1 MNDTMTGGCQ
11 CGAVRF
17 TVQIHDDDAY
27 LCHCRMCQRAIGNV
41 SVAFKTVLKAE
52 VSWKGEPAWYAS
64 SVIAKRP
71 FCPACGTPLGF
82 AYNDS
87 DRMDLNVGAFDDPG
101 RFVPRSHFGIE
112 TRLDQWL
119 DTGGLPGYRLED
131 HTATVDRWMN
141 AIGKLPD

>member
-1 MNDTMTGGCQ
+1 MSDDMTGGCQ

-17 TVQIHDDDAY
+17 TVCIDSDDAY

-41 SVAFKTVLKAE
+41 SVAFKTVPKAD
-52 VSWKGEPAWYAS
+52 VRWDGEPRWYTS
-64 SVIAKRP
+64 SQIAKRP
-71 FCPACGTPLGF
+71 FCANCGTPLGF

-87 DRMDLNVGAFDDPG
+87 ENMDLNVGTFDDPR
-101 RFVPRSHFGIE
+101 RFVPRHHYGIA

-119 DTGGLPGYRLED
+119 DTSALPGYRLED
-131 HTATVDRWMN
+131 SPATVERWMN